1 METLTLEEINK
12 LIADAGSDVV
22 AETVEFRQINASN
35 EGQYRIT
42 YAVDGEEVTNSIFI
56 LQNEDGSFRASVNT
70 LL

>member
-42 YAVDGEEVTNSIFI
+42 YAVDGEEVVNSIFI